1 MEKYTPKPLSE
12 EEIKYSLLN
21 IGFTLGNKESTR
33 AMVLTDVIAKTGF
46 KGLITV
52 TIDIVKPGEEPTL
65 FKGDF

>member
-1 MEKYTPKPLSE
+1 
-12 EEIKYSLLN
+12 
-21 IGFTLGNKESTR
+21 
-33 AMVLTDVIAKTGF
+33 MVLTDVIAKTGF